1 MPPEWNMTNSHE
13 TFDRPDDVK
22 LGSEKSFGLVMAA
35 AFGLIGAWQVWRG
48 REWGWWALG
57 LATAFLVLAFLAP
70 RLLRPLNWL
79 WFQFG
84 LLLHKIT
91 NPLIMG
97 LLFFVAVLPI
107 GLLMRALGK
116 RPLSLSY
123 DPAAKSYWIERA
135 PPGPSGE
142 SYKNQF

>member
-1 MPPEWNMTNSHE
+1 MSGSHE

-22 LGSEKSFGLVMAA
+22 LGSEKGFGLVMAA
-35 AFGLIGAWQVWRG
+35 AFGLIGGWQIWHG
-48 REWGWWALG
+48 RDWGYWL
-57 LATAFLVLAFLAP
+57 LAIAAAFLLLAFAAP

-97 LLFFVAVLPI
+97 LLFFLTLLPI
-107 GLLMRALGK
+107 GLLMRMLGK
-116 RPLSLSY
+116 RPLAL
-123 DPAAKSYWIERA
+123 DFEPAAESYWIKRS

-142 SYKNQF
+142 SYKKQF